1 MPLFLKLVGDVAA
14 HDPDMARLALVG
26 LRKLQSL
33 TPPAPMPE
41 RSILARMGNATVR
54 DYGGAGRP
62 AVFVPPLINSA
73 AVLDI
78 IAERSLLGWLAG
90 QGVRPLLV
98 DWGAVT
104 ADMAGLDVSGYVSD
118 RLVPLL
124 SELGEPVNLVGYCLG
139 GTMAMAAAQ
148 LMPVRSLTLIAAP
161 WRFGGYP
168 AKERAAMA
176 ELWRA
181 MEPMARAMGLL
192 PMEALQS
199 LFWTLDPEGTVNKY
213 VRLAELDP
221 ASDEAALFIAME
233 AWANGGEPLPFAA
246 ARELFEDLIAADR
259 PGTGTW
265 TVGGDRIDPSA
276 LVCPV
281 LEIVSTIDRITPQA
295 TSADIGQRLELD
307 RGHVGMITGGQA
319 KQQLWEPLRD
329 WLSQSHKD

>member
-14 HDPDMARLALVG
+14 HDPDLAKLALVG
-26 LRKLQSL
+26 LRKLQSM
-33 TPPAPMPE
+33 TPPAPMPA
-41 RSILARMGNATVR
+41 RSTLAQLGNATLR
-54 DYGGAGRP
+54 DYGGGGRP
-62 AVFVPPLINSA
+62 AVFVPSLINTP

-78 IAERSLLGWLAG
+78 SAERSLLGWLAG

-104 ADMAGLDVSGYVSD
+104 ADMAGLGIGDYVSD
-118 RLVPLL
+118 ILVPML
-124 SELGEPVNLVGYCLG
+124 SELGEPVDLVGYCLG

-168 AKERAAMA
+168 AKDRAAMA
-176 ELWRA
+176 ELWNA
-181 MEPMARAMGLL
+181 MQPMARAMGLL
-192 PMEALQS
+192 PMEALQT
-199 LFWTLDPEGTVNKY
+199 LFWTLDPQGTVNKY
-213 VRLAELDP
+213 VCLAELDP
-221 ASDEAALFIAME
+221 QSDEAALFLAME

-246 ARELFEDLIAADR
+246 ARELFEDLIASDL

-265 TVGGDRIDPSA
+265 SVGGEQIDPLKLA
-276 LVCPV
+276 CPV
-281 LEIVSTIDRITPQA
+281 MEIVSTIDRITPHA
-295 TSADIGQRLELD
+295 TSAGIGKRLELD

-319 KQQLWEPLRD
+319 KQHLWEPLRD